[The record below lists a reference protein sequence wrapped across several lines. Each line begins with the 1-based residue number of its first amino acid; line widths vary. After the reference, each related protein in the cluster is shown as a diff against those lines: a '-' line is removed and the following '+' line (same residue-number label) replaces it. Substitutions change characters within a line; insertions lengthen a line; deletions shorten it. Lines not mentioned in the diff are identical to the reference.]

1 MIERLQQNNKEPLT
15 ISDGI
20 KLQSMNDNV
29 VKYME
34 CSALAQRGVKEV
46 FEEATRIALSRKIPN
61 QKKCVLS

>member
-34 CSALAQRGVKEV
+34 CSAFAQRGVKEV
-46 FEEATRIALSRKIPN
+46 FEEAARAVLSKSN
-61 QKKCVLS
+61 SKKCVLV

>member
-46 FEEATRIALSRKIPN
+46 FEEAARIALSRKIPN